1 MSSRR
6 KLIHIIPTN
15 KWGGVQTYAFDI
27 CRYYL
32 KSGWDVMALT
42 RNVVGVDNQFSAAGV
57 RLLHAPVRGFF
68 DVASAMTLAR
78 HLRRE
83 GVGTDT
89 VIHTHRY
96 RDAFTA
102 LIAKKLSKRSDIRIV
117 NTRHSVR
124 PGRDSWIFR
133 KLYQL
138 LDAHIF
144 VSRMAYDGFMG
155 HEGRRL
161 DLPKERVH
169 ILHNSIFRDDFTPS
183 PEPTHGPVVALYQG
197 ALVKGKGLE
206 TLIDAME
213 LLKKVKLRLRI
224 SGTGNPD
231 YLDVLRRRAM
241 MRDVMDNIDWN
252 IKVKPS
258 LESCDEAHFGV
269 IPSTEREAFSLES
282 LRFMAAM
289 RPQISTLHGA
299 QSEYLKD
306 GDTAFLVEPGNVTAL
321 AEAMRR
327 LATDRELRLSMGYAA
342 YKAYMREMSWSNFI
356 NQLNNIYLDNT
367 NSK

>member
-269 IPSTEREAFSLES
+269 IPSTEQCARRSARCTVPRANTSKMATPPSL
-282 LRFMAAM
+282 
-289 RPQISTLHGA
+289 
-299 QSEYLKD
+299 
-306 GDTAFLVEPGNVTAL
+306 
-321 AEAMRR
+321 
-327 LATDRELRLSMGYAA
+327 
-342 YKAYMREMSWSNFI
+342 WSPE
-356 NQLNNIYLDNT
+356 T
-367 NSK
+367 